1 MSTEE
6 IIPPTCQG
14 CSNSIEEGA
23 VVAFG
28 DSLFHVKW

>member
-1 MSTEE
+1 MTADEAVA
-6 IIPPTCQG
+6 PTCQG
-14 CSNSIEEGA
+14 CHKTIEEGA